1 MRRSHATCVRP
12 ASSRPRIDVGGPT
25 GLGYNRDV
33 PLYEY
38 RCTACRKR
46 VTVLTLRVGEEV
58 HPTCDKCG
66 SAALER
72 MMSRFAMPRS
82 EGARLDALSDPSS
95 LSGLDENDPKSVGRW
110 MRRVGGELGDELGGD
125 ELDEMVEGIE
135 SGEDAC
141 DAGGCADDG
150 GGSDDD

>member
-1 MRRSHATCVRP
+1 
-12 ASSRPRIDVGGPT
+12 
-25 GLGYNRDV
+25 V

-141 DAGGCADDG
+141 DAGGCADDDG

>member
-1 MRRSHATCVRP
+1 
-12 ASSRPRIDVGGPT
+12 
-25 GLGYNRDV
+25 V

-82 EGARLDALSDPSS
+82 EEARLHALSDPSS

-110 MRRVGGELGDELGGD
+110 MRRVGGELGDELGGT

-141 DAGGCADDG
+141 DTGGCGDDS